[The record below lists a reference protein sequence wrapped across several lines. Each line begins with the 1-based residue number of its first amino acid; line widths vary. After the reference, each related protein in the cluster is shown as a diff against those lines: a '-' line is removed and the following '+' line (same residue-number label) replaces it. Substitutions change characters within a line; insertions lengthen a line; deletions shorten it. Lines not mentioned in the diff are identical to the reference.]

1 MKYVSVSILSIFI
14 AVCATYAK
22 PGDSLLTAAKF
33 PKTAADLTFKQR
45 MDVLTAGYEDF
56 DTVFDSNGVCVKNC
70 PYVGITLKDFEKRI
84 EQTAAQVQQDLNEIN
99 QNTNTNNT
107 ENPTTE
113 NPTTPNTPQ
122 PGNPPSPGN
131 PTTPNTPQ
139 PGNPPSPVNPTHP
152 NTPQPGNPPS
162 PVNPTISVSNVPT
175 ACPLRINPVNVSSEM
190 GPRWGRNHNG
200 IDIGISV
207 GTPVYAAASGT
218 VVISKPN
225 GQGYGKYLS
234 IQHARNYYTV
244 YGHLSELLV
253 RSGQTVTAGQLI
265 AKSGNTGNSTGPH
278 LHFEVLKNAS
288 LVVNGATPVDPRQI
302 TRCPWQPARRR

>member
-22 PGDSLLTAAKF
+22 SGDSLLTATKF

-45 MDVLTAGYEDF
+45 MDVLAAGYEDF

-99 QNTNTNNT
+99 QNADMVNPNPPT
-107 ENPTTE
+107 NPTAPGQI
-113 NPTTPNTPQ
+113 NMPT
-122 PGNPPSPGN
+122 PGNTPPSPPVIAPEAG
-131 PTTPNTPQ
+131 NTPGT
-139 PGNPPSPVNPTHP
+139 GNTPPVNPQPPIITP
-152 NTPQPGNPPS
+152 PPGNTPPS
-162 PVNPTISVSNVPT
+162 ASNIPTT
-175 ACPLRINPVNVSSEM
+175 CPLRVNPVNVTSEM
-190 GPRWGRNHNG
+190 GPRAGGNHNG
-200 IDIGISV
+200 IDIGVSV

-225 GQGYGKYLS
+225 GQGYGKYIS

-253 RSGQTVTAGQLI
+253 QQGQTVTAGQLI

-278 LHFEVLKNAS
+278 LHFEVLKNAP
-288 LVVNGATPVDPRQI
+288 LVDNGATPVDPRQI
-302 TRCPWQPARRR
+302 TGCPWHPARRR